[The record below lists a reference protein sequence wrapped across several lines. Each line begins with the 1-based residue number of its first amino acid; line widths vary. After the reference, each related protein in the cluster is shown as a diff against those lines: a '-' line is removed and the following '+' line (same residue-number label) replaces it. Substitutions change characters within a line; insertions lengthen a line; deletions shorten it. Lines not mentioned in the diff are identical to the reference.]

1 MKPKNELFM
10 DAIEWLI
17 DNGLAENQGDIAV
30 KAGLGPN
37 LISRIKNG
45 HVKAVSD
52 DAIRALCDA
61 FDASL
66 VAECDT
72 PNAGLLT
79 YALRQ
84 IYFSLPNSSVT
95 DFHHEIYPKTLTA
108 AVPFGIYTQ
117 FSFHHIY
124 PNGIYDTLCE
134 FIIPLNITI

>member
-1 MKPKNELFM
+1 MPQLCACVNLRVYRTANTNRTLSPK
-10 DAIEWLI
+10 I
-17 DNGLAENQGDIAV
+17 
-30 KAGLGPN
+30 
-37 LISRIKNG
+37 
-45 HVKAVSD
+45 
-52 DAIRALCDA
+52 
-61 FDASL
+61 

-124 PNGIYDTLCE
+124 PNDIYDTLCE